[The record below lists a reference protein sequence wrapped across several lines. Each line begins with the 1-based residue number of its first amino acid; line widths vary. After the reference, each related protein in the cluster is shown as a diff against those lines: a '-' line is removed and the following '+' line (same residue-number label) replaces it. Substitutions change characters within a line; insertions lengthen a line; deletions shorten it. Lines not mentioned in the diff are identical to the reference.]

1 MKTPIQSLSS
11 NLTFLSLFSGCG
23 GFDDGFEQQGFN
35 SLGAYD
41 IDDSAIQVYNAN
53 LKGKITNLDLSKAP
67 DKEFDYAPGEVDV
80 LLSGSPCQ
88 GFSTAGKR
96 ELNDPR
102 NKLLLTGGDIAI
114 KVKPRIF
121 IAENVMGSLS
131 GEHKKYWQK
140 LQENFIKA
148 GYHTKFEKINCK
160 DIGLAQI
167 RKRVLFF
174 ASKDKDLLNFQLPK
188 IPPAALQD
196 VISNVEG
203 LPNQEHFIEIDDN
216 ELKIINSINKGQKL
230 SNVRKGVR
238 SVHSWDIPEV
248 YGKVTK
254 QEKAIL
260 EKLIDLRRKIRV
272 RDYGDADPVKL
283 SDLKK
288 EFEYD
293 VDPKINSLLKKGYL
307 RKVGRRIDLSQTFN
321 GLYRRLDWSQLSYTV
336 DTRFGTPR
344 FFVHP
349 ELNRGFTVREAA
361 RIQGF
366 RDSFVFTG
374 SLSNQF
380 RMIGN
385 AVPPPLSAT
394 LASIL
399 REKINAKL

>member
-1 MKTPIQSLSS
+1 VKTPTQSLSPD
-11 NLTFLSLFSGCG
+11 LTFLSLFSGCG

-41 IDDSAIQVYNAN
+41 IDDCAIQVYKAN
-53 LKGKITNLDLSKAP
+53 LKGKVTNLDLSKAP

-102 NKLLLTGGDIAI
+102 NKLLLVGGNIAL
-114 KVKPRIF
+114 KVKPRVF
-121 IAENVMGSLS
+121 ISENVMGSLS
-131 GEHKKYWQK
+131 GEHKKYW
-140 LQENFIKA
+140 LQLQQNFTKA

-188 IPPAALQD
+188 TEPATLQD

-203 LPNQEHFIEIDDN
+203 LPNQESFIAIDQN
-216 ELKIINSINKGQKL
+216 ELKIINRISEGQKL
-230 SNVRKGVR
+230 SNVRKGDR

-254 QEKAIL
+254 QEREIL

-272 RDYGDADPVKL
+272 REFGDADPVKL
-283 SDLKK
+283 SDLKR
-288 EFEYD
+288 ELGLDIES
-293 VDPKINSLLKKGYL
+293 KITSLLNKGYL

-321 GLYRRLDWSQLSYTV
+321 GLYRRLAWDQLSYTV

-344 FFVHP
+344 FFIHP

-374 SLSNQF
+374 SVSNQF

-385 AVPPPLSAT
+385 AVPPPLSSAV
-394 LASIL
+394 ASLL

>member
-1 MKTPIQSLSS
+1 VKTTRQSFSS
-11 NLTFLSLFSGCG
+11 DFTFLSLFSGCG
-23 GFDDGFEQQGFN
+23 GFDDGFEQQGFK

-41 IDDSAIQVYNAN
+41 IDDSAIQVYKAN
-53 LKGKITNLDLSKAP
+53 LKGKVTNLDLTDAP
-67 DKEFDYAPGEVDV
+67 ANGFDYAPAEVDV

-102 NKLLLTGGDIAI
+102 NKLLLAGGRIAL

-131 GEHKKYWQK
+131 GEHKKYW
-140 LQENFIKA
+140 LQLQQDFRKA

-174 ASKDKDLLNFQLPK
+174 ASKDFDLLNFQIPK
-188 IPPAALQD
+188 AKPTTLQA

-203 LPNQEHFIEIDDN
+203 LPNQENYLEIDER
-216 ELKIINSINKGQKL
+216 ELRIIKKIREGQKL
-230 SNVRKGVR
+230 SNVRKGSR

-248 YGKVTK
+248 YGIVTK
-254 QEKAIL
+254 HEREIL
-260 EKLIDLRRKIRV
+260 EKLIELRRKIRT
-272 RDYGDADPVKL
+272 REFGDADPVKI
-283 SDLKK
+283 SDLQRAVS
-288 EFEYD
+288 FNIQS
-293 VDPKINSLLKKGYL
+293 KIISLLNKGYL

-321 GLYRRLDWSQLSYTV
+321 GLYRRLAWDQLSYTV
-336 DTRFGTPR
+336 DTRFGSPR
-344 FFVHP
+344 FFIHP
-349 ELNRGFTVREAA
+349 EFDRGFTVREAA

-366 RDSFVFTG
+366 RDSFIFTG
-374 SLSNQF
+374 PITNQF

-385 AVPPPLSAT
+385 AVPPPLSSTVAR
-394 LASIL
+394 IL
-399 REKINAKL
+399 KEKFNAKL